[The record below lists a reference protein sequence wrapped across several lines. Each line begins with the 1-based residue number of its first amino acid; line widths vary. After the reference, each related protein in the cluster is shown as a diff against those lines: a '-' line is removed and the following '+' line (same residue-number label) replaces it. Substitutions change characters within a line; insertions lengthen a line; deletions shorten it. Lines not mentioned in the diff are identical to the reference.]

1 MGVSS
6 SFPADFRVL
15 AQADI
20 SALLVTNSGNNI
32 LDGMAMKSDNENAVT
47 GQHELESN
55 TRRNLV
61 PAPRKPLDFLQV
73 AEERREG
80 PDEIG
85 VDSGPKRLGCGVKPR
100 EGEEMYFPEL
110 LNVDQLKNEV
120 AYCAG
125 AYEALHRVDLLDVS
139 AEMRNSDE

>member
-1 MGVSS
+1 MNI
-6 SFPADFRVL
+6 ADFANEDHGGNFLFGLKTSEQL
-15 AQADI
+15 AQT
-20 SALLVTNSGNNI
+20 LK
-32 LDGMAMKSDNENAVT
+32 AM
-47 GQHELESN
+47 
-55 TRRNLV
+55 
-61 PAPRKPLDFLQV
+61 PRKPLDFLQV